1 MTIEL
6 KGYNPE
12 HLDELAQLVAVAGNN
27 TTGLDAS
34 RKGLE
39 ARLRYPRL
47 IPERDLITAWD
58 VSTNRMIGYA
68 LVFAGAD
75 IKASTVA
82 LGIAPHPPARSLS
95 EVEVPVSFSQHPP
108 SPPSKSKC
116 PCPSK
121 ALLDRCSQIA
131 TEQDA
136 EVIRSAVFDDDEGS
150 ERARRAL
157 EVAGYKAVRDYQ
169 RMVTEVN
176 PQGLTHPE
184 LTIRKLDSSEAGL
197 LMELQNAS
205 FAEHYNHSLNTLE
218 EIQFMLD
225 VENADKEV
233 LVAEVDGRPVGYVWF
248 TPKPD
253 ADNLGGIKMIGIL
266 KDWRGK
272 GFAKILLDSAIASL
286 SRLGA
291 TKGLVRGRHKQ
302 RGRCPRL
309 RVNRLHT
316 LQRNHL
322 VPKVR
327 SLSHLIGGWCGG
339 PRPSAWSAVYKRGVG
354 LGLTNVTNIVY
365 K

>member
-58 VSTNRMIGYA
+58 TSTNRMIGYA

-82 LGIAPHPPARSLS
+82 LGIAPFKVTEPHIQVTERS
-95 EVEVPVSFSQHPP
+95 EAQ
-108 SPPSKSKC
+108 SKC

-121 ALLDRCSQIA
+121 ALLDRCGQIA
-131 TEQDA
+131 VEQGA

-157 EVAGYKAVRDYQ
+157 EAAGYKAVRDYQ

-176 PQGLTHPE
+176 PRGLARPE
-184 LTIRKLDSSEAGL
+184 LTIRELDSSEAGL

-205 FAEHYNHSLNTLE
+205 FAEHYNYSLNTLE
-218 EIQFMLD
+218 EIRFMLD
-225 VENADKEV
+225 VKNASREV
-233 LVAEVDGRPVGYVWF
+233 LVAEVDGKPIGYVWF

-253 ADNLGGIKMIGIL
+253 ADKLGGIRMIGIL

-291 TKGLVRGRHKQ
+291 TKVWLEVDTNNVAGVRAYESIGFTRYKGITWYQKQ
-302 RGRCPRL
+302 G
-309 RVNRLHT
+309 H
-316 LQRNHL
+316 
-322 VPKVR
+322 
-327 SLSHLIGGWCGG
+327 
-339 PRPSAWSAVYKRGVG
+339 
-354 LGLTNVTNIVY
+354 
-365 K
+365 

>member
-1 MTIEL
+1 MNIEI
-6 KGYNPE
+6 KGYSPE

-58 VSTNRMIGYA
+58 TSTNRMIGYA

-82 LGIAPHPPARSLS
+82 LGIAPFKGSLRCAEPAEASGAEGRSAEFMLS
-95 EVEVPVSFSQHPP
+95 EVEA
-108 SPPSKSKC
+108 KC

-131 TEQDA
+131 TEQGAD
-136 EVIRSAVFDDDEGS
+136 VVRSAVFDDDEGS
-150 ERARRAL
+150 ARARRAL
-157 EVAGYKAVRDYQ
+157 EAAGYKIVRAFQ
-169 RMVTEVN
+169 RMAIDAN

-233 LVAEVDGRPVGYVWF
+233 LVAEADGRPVGYVWF

-291 TKGLVRGRHKQ
+291 TKVWLEVDTNNVAGLRAYESIGFTRYKGITWYQH
-302 RGRCPRL
+302 P
-309 RVNRLHT
+309 T
-316 LQRNHL
+316 LPPGN
-322 VPKVR
+322 
-327 SLSHLIGGWCGG
+327 
-339 PRPSAWSAVYKRGVG
+339 
-354 LGLTNVTNIVY
+354 
-365 K
+365 

>member
-1 MTIEL
+1 MNIEI
-6 KGYNPE
+6 KGYKPE

-58 VSTNRMIGYA
+58 TSTNRMIGYA

-82 LGIAPHPPARSLS
+82 LGIAPFKDTEPHIQVTERCPELAEGRSEEFMLS
-95 EVEVPVSFSQHPP
+95 EVEA
-108 SPPSKSKC
+108 KC

-121 ALLDRCSQIA
+121 ALLDRCGQIA
-131 TEQDA
+131 VEQGA

-157 EVAGYKAVRDYQ
+157 EAAGYKAVRDYQ

-176 PQGLTHPE
+176 PQGLTRPE

-197 LMELQNAS
+197 LMELQNES
-205 FAEHYNHSLNTLE
+205 FAGHYNYSLNTLE

-225 VENADKEV
+225 VKNASREV
-233 LVAEVDGRPVGYVWF
+233 LVAEVDGKPIGYVWF

-253 ADNLGGIKMIGIL
+253 ADKLGGIRMIGIL

-291 TKGLVRGRHKQ
+291 TKVWLEVDTNNVAGVRAYE
-302 RGRCPRL
+302 
-309 RVNRLHT
+309 
-316 LQRNHL
+316 
-322 VPKVR
+322 
-327 SLSHLIGGWCGG
+327 SIGF
-339 PRPSAWSAVYKRGVG
+339 RRYKGI
-354 LGLTNVTNIVY
+354 TWY
-365 K
+365 QK

>member
-1 MTIEL
+1 MNIEI
-6 KGYNPE
+6 KNYNPE
-12 HLDELAQLVAVAGNN
+12 HLDELAQLVAIAGNN

-47 IPERDLITAWD
+47 VPERDLITAWD
-58 VSTNRMIGYA
+58 ISTNRMIGYA

-82 LGIAPHPPARSLS
+82 LGIAPFKVTERCPELAERS
-95 EVEVPVSFSQHPP
+95 EAQ
-108 SPPSKSKC
+108 SKC

-121 ALLDRCSQIA
+121 ALLDRCGQIA
-131 TEQDA
+131 AGQGA
-136 EVIRSAVFDDDEGS
+136 EVIRSAVFDDDGGS

-157 EVAGYKAVRDYQ
+157 EAAGYKAVRDYQ

-176 PQGLTHPE
+176 PQGLTRPE
-184 LTIRKLDSSEAGL
+184 LTIRELDNSEAGL
-197 LMELQNAS
+197 LMDLQNKS
-205 FAEHYNHSLNTLE
+205 FAGHYNYSLNTLE
-218 EIQFMLD
+218 EIRFMLD
-225 VENADKEV
+225 VKNADREV

-253 ADNLGGIKMIGIL
+253 ADKLGGIRMIGIL

-291 TKGLVRGRHKQ
+291 TKVWLEVDTNNVAGVRAYE
-302 RGRCPRL
+302 
-309 RVNRLHT
+309 
-316 LQRNHL
+316 
-322 VPKVR
+322 
-327 SLSHLIGGWCGG
+327 SIGFS
-339 PRPSAWSAVYKRGVG
+339 RYKGI
-354 LGLTNVTNIVY
+354 TWYEHPTP
-365 K
+365 